1 MQIHH
6 HSHYF
11 TFEGGNRHLK
21 SARTKGSGM
30 KQRLLLSAVLATTAL
45 AASAQDKP
53 TIDEIKIIVE
63 QATTYALPMLTN
75 YATMYEYA
83 IDASSPQ

>member
-1 MQIHH
+1 
-6 HSHYF
+6 
-11 TFEGGNRHLK
+11 
-21 SARTKGSGM
+21 M
-30 KQRLLLSAVLATTAL
+30 KQRLLLSAALATTAL

-53 TIDEIKIIVE
+53 TIDEIKIIAE